1 MKSPKATL
9 FPSLPPPSQF
19 DILLKVNFMVDLG
32 TRQAPP
38 TPHGGQGAELLGAH
52 GLSSFLSTP
61 SFERTEEKGGFEY
74 LNSEFGQKNQH
85 FLKSHCS
92 KWAQSEGTE
101 CQKVKA
107 RALRALMRSPSRRE
121 EICFTFHIAFTEVI
135 TSAY

>member
-1 MKSPKATL
+1 
-9 FPSLPPPSQF
+9 
-19 DILLKVNFMVDLG
+19 MVDLG

-85 FLKSHCS
+85 YRATTANGHSQREQNAKKSRL
-92 KWAQSEGTE
+92 G
-101 CQKVKA
+101 
-107 RALRALMRSPSRRE
+107 L
-121 EICFTFHIAFTEVI
+121 
-135 TSAY
+135 